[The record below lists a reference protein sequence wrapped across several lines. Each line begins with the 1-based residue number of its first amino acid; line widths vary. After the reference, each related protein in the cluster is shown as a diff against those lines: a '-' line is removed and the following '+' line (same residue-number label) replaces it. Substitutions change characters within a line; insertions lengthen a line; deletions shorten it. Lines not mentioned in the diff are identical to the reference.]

1 MLVLSRKKGESIVI
15 GNNIEIT
22 ILSVEGE
29 NVRIGVSA
37 PKEIDIF
44 RKEVFEAIQLNNQN
58 AIIHAGELKDVL
70 TQFSKIKNDK

>member
-70 TQFSKIKNDK
+70 TQFAKIKNDK